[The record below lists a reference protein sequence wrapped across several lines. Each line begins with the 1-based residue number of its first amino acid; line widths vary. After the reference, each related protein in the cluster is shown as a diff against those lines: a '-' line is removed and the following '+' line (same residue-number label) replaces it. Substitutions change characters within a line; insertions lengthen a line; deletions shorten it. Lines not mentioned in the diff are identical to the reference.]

1 MAIQRA
7 TPAVLRT
14 ASSPGSGSG
23 VRRSGPH
30 TTRIWRSFGGC
41 ATSVLIPLALAGCGG
56 VAFTS
61 SDGSRGYRTVGEIA
75 GVAADEPAAAEAGA
89 RMLEAGGTAA
99 DAVAAA
105 GFVLA
110 VALPDRAGLGGG
122 GRCIVHD
129 TGARTVRVLDFLPA
143 PGPAGFAA
151 PTMAGGLAALQGA
164 SGRLRWPQV
173 VAQAEL
179 LARGEAPLSRAAAS
193 AMAQAVAAPD
203 AATRAAYLP
212 GGRAPAEGARLPL
225 PDLAET
231 LARVRSQLG
240 GGRTV
245 SDRVA
250 AAVGADPASLAV
262 PPRWTDAAS
271 LRSGDDELRTAGEPD
286 GALAAAARAG
296 GPERIAALEAALRAA
311 APAGVPYAT
320 AAALDRF
327 ETAVACGF
335 TLGAP
340 FGTGRTAPGTGV
352 VLAAPAAAPPPLAVV
367 MNANVNDNLF
377 VGAGGRPSGPSR
389 IACTIVGAEGGK
401 RCAPAVDAGSGGL
414 AAQPGDRRR

>member
-1 MAIQRA
+1 M
-7 TPAVLRT
+7 
-14 ASSPGSGSG
+14 S
-23 VRRSGPH
+23 
-30 TTRIWRSFGGC
+30 
-41 ATSVLIPLALAGCGG
+41 
-56 VAFTS
+56 FTS
-61 SDGSRGYRTVGEIA
+61 SDGTRGYRTVGEIA
-75 GVAADEPAAAEAGA
+75 GVAADEPLAAEAGV

-105 GFVLA
+105 GFVMA
-110 VALPDRAGLGGG
+110 VSLPDRTGLGGG
-122 GRCIVHD
+122 GRCLVHD
-129 TGARTVRVLDFLPA
+129 TRARTVRVLDFLPA
-143 PGPAGFAA
+143 PGPSGFAA
-151 PTMAGGLAALQGA
+151 PTLSGGLAALQSA

-173 VAQAEL
+173 VGPSEL
-179 LARGEAPLSRAAAS
+179 LARGEQPLSRAAAAS
-193 AMAQAVAAPD
+193 MAQAAAVADPAI
-203 AATRAAYLP
+203 RAAYLP
-212 GGRAPAEGARLPL
+212 GGRAPAEGARVALPE
-225 PDLAET
+225 LAET

-262 PPRWTDAAS
+262 PPRWGDAAS

-286 GALAAAARAG
+286 SALAAAARAA

-311 APAGVPYAT
+311 APSGVPYAT

-340 FGTGRTAPGTGV
+340 FGTGRIAPGTGV
-352 VLAAPAAAPPPLAVV
+352 VLAAPAAAPPPIAVL

-377 VGAGGRPSGPSR
+377 LGAGGGPSGPTR
-389 IACTIVGAEGGK
+389 IACSIVDAGGGK